1 MEHKSI
7 LFNQRAVTTLRLAVV
22 LLSLSLGC
30 LCAHAQNDQGGI
42 RISGWVKDASGQ
54 PIPGAAVMVSK
65 TTIGVS
71 TDLDGTY
78 QIKAPSANSV
88 LVFSCI
94 GYLEQEIK
102 VGNQTT
108 INVVLSED
116 NKMLDEIVV
125 VGYGVQ
131 KKESSVASIAQVKG
145 DDLARTSNTN
155 IATALSGQVSGVSVI
170 QQNGQPGDENQTILI
185 RGKSSWSGSAP
196 LVLVDGVERDYR
208 QIDANEIETM
218 SVLKDASATAVFG
231 VRGANG
237 VILIT
242 TKRGQAGQVK
252 VNLVAETGIKNAI
265 NMVKPM
271 NSYNTALAINEAAK
285 NDGEWGSIL
294 SDEVLEH
301 YRTHDMPYVYTDTDW
316 QDFMLKT
323 GYRHRYN
330 INVSGGTEFAK
341 VFASLGYLHDDDI
354 IRTDKQMNYDPTYKY
369 DRYNFR
375 FNVDVNLTKTTLLSV
390 DAGGYIGNKNAPYE
404 TNIQRRYRPIFT
416 LGPMD
421 GVPYYPASILD
432 EYPDAERPDETG
444 FRLGTTEL
452 TNSENPY
459 VANSFSG
466 SRSNKVN
473 NINLSV
479 KLQQDLDFLLQ
490 GLNFKFSA
498 SYNNRN
504 AWLKTISYNALSYKL
519 LSDGTWVSRYGRDG
533 NAREETIDEPS
544 VSTEGLDSNSKTYY
558 YEASLNYSNT
568 FGVNDVTAM
577 IVAQRKKTQ
586 SNVAFPS
593 YQQGIA
599 ARVTYAYDKRYL
611 FEGNLGYNGSEQF
624 APDNQYGFFPSLAL
638 GYNIHNEKFFKP
650 LRRLVNRAKIRAT
663 WGQVGSDAASSRW
676 LFISEYTNGSSD
688 CYTPGLPS
696 SPGSNITPIV
706 ESRAANE
713 YATWEIATK
722 RDIGFEFSFLK
733 NDAIVLN
740 LDFYNERRSG
750 ILLSRQSIPTYV
762 GISSKDMNL
771 GKTKTRGYEIELK
784 LQDTFLNGDL
794 YVYAKP
800 SVSFSDNRII
810 NMDEPL
816 YTPAY
821 QKDAGYR
828 IGQIKGYHVTGY
840 ISDAD
845 ALMTT
850 PAYGGNPIGLGY
862 AEYVDFN
869 GDGSIDTND
878 IFAFGHSQNYPLYN
892 YALALGVTYK
902 NISFDC
908 LFQGVSGIDRFAC
921 DNFAWPLHRLSKQ
934 IFEYQL
940 DYWTPYNTDAKYPAI
955 HTESYRQHNN
965 IKDGSIKTNTTYDAS
980 YIRLKNINVSYN
992 IPKKW
997 ISKARIS
1004 SASVYLTGNNL
1015 HTWTKDYPLGD
1026 PEASDGG
1033 SELTNGFYPMTRSF
1047 TLGLRIGF

>member
-1 MEHKSI
+1 MNSFVATDESQKLEKTFLALDTNRSYMEHKSI

-404 TNIQRRYRPIFT
+404 TNIQRRYR
-416 LGPMD
+416 L
-421 GVPYYPASILD
+421 Y
-432 EYPDAERPDETG
+432 
-444 FRLGTTEL
+444 
-452 TNSENPY
+452 
-459 VANSFSG
+459 
-466 SRSNKVN
+466 
-473 NINLSV
+473 
-479 KLQQDLDFLLQ
+479 LL
-490 GLNFKFSA
+490 
-498 SYNNRN
+498 
-504 AWLKTISYNALSYKL
+504 
-519 LSDGTWVSRYGRDG
+519 
-533 NAREETIDEPS
+533 
-544 VSTEGLDSNSKTYY
+544 
-558 YEASLNYSNT
+558 
-568 FGVNDVTAM
+568 
-577 IVAQRKKTQ
+577 
-586 SNVAFPS
+586 
-593 YQQGIA
+593 
-599 ARVTYAYDKRYL
+599 
-611 FEGNLGYNGSEQF
+611 
-624 APDNQYGFFPSLAL
+624 
-638 GYNIHNEKFFKP
+638 
-650 LRRLVNRAKIRAT
+650 
-663 WGQVGSDAASSRW
+663 
-676 LFISEYTNGSSD
+676 
-688 CYTPGLPS
+688 
-696 SPGSNITPIV
+696 
-706 ESRAANE
+706 
-713 YATWEIATK
+713 
-722 RDIGFEFSFLK
+722 
-733 NDAIVLN
+733 
-740 LDFYNERRSG
+740 
-750 ILLSRQSIPTYV
+750 
-762 GISSKDMNL
+762 
-771 GKTKTRGYEIELK
+771 
-784 LQDTFLNGDL
+784 
-794 YVYAKP
+794 
-800 SVSFSDNRII
+800 
-810 NMDEPL
+810 
-816 YTPAY
+816 
-821 QKDAGYR
+821 
-828 IGQIKGYHVTGY
+828 
-840 ISDAD
+840 
-845 ALMTT
+845 
-850 PAYGGNPIGLGY
+850 
-862 AEYVDFN
+862 
-869 GDGSIDTND
+869 
-878 IFAFGHSQNYPLYN
+878 
-892 YALALGVTYK
+892 
-902 NISFDC
+902 
-908 LFQGVSGIDRFAC
+908 
-921 DNFAWPLHRLSKQ
+921 
-934 IFEYQL
+934 
-940 DYWTPYNTDAKYPAI
+940 
-955 HTESYRQHNN
+955 
-965 IKDGSIKTNTTYDAS
+965 
-980 YIRLKNINVSYN
+980 
-992 IPKKW
+992 
-997 ISKARIS
+997 
-1004 SASVYLTGNNL
+1004 
-1015 HTWTKDYPLGD
+1015 
-1026 PEASDGG
+1026 
-1033 SELTNGFYPMTRSF
+1033 
-1047 TLGLRIGF
+1047 